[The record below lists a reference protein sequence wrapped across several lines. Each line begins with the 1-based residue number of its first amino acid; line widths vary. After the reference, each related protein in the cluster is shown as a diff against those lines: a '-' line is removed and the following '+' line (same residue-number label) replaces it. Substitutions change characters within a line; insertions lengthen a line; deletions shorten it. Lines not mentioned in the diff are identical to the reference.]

1 MAVKFRFGWSRT
13 VLAVYLL
20 LLAVTYILMRKGVAG
35 EVFTGIVFSWQLLVM
50 FLGLARLSTKPVA
63 LGIVLVFLGAFTM
76 LPLFTDVFPG
86 LSGLVSD
93 KSFWIVVPIFVAAV
107 ILVSEFLRIR
117 RRVARKKLLPAVQ
130 SGLGED
136 GTLYEKNVVFFTTLN
151 RGRRGSVGRHCFSH
165 CRQYGTGLVSL
176 CPRGRNLCAG
186 SKRHGRLIDCRHAPR
201 LVCGDAD
208 VLSLRKIQRQKGGF
222 SQGYLEVA
230 ADQWERYIRESN
242 CKGTGL
248 R

>member
-107 ILVSEFLRIR
+107 ILGSEFLRIR

-136 GTLYEKNVVFFTTLN
+136 GTLYEKTSFSSRHSIVEGGEVSGGTV
-151 RGRRGSVGRHCFSH
+151 SVI
-165 CRQYGTGLVSL
+165 
-176 CPRGRNLCAG
+176 AG
-186 SKRHGRLIDCRHAPR
+186 SMELD
-201 LVCGDAD
+201 
-208 VLSLRKIQRQKGGF
+208 LSRCALAEGI
-222 SQGYLEVA
+222 SVLEVNVTGGSLTVVMPR
-230 ADQWERYIRESN
+230 DWYMEMQVYCLFGKSKDRREALVRDVSKSLLI
-242 CKGTGL
+242 KGNVTLGKVIVKEQD
-248 R
+248 